1 MHALAKPHFYHPNP
15 TASNFALKSSQS
27 HNSSSTILESFAGL
41 LTFLAFPKADSSS
54 TILQS
59 HIAPQIQLE
68 YKKLAQLLESSFS
81 PQTDSPFLSSRA
93 LRHADPLLSSRDFRK
108 EVVAI
113 HNKKV
118 DSSNA
123 FFTSAECMDCRA
135 IATALARNDK
145 KNAAILNEQPKDSRF
160 CDEKP
165 LLCKP
170 RKEIRLAVY
179 RHSAAQQSKVYRA
192 KPNPPAKFN

>member
-1 MHALAKPHFYHPNP
+1 MTEGVWGVDCHADFQSARNDKKNA
-15 TASNFALKSSQS
+15 ASKKVDSRQTTQKSSRKQL
-27 HNSSSTILESFAGL
+27 TLES
-41 LTFLAFPKADSSS
+41 TF
-54 TILQS
+54 T
-59 HIAPQIQLE
+59 PQIQLE
-68 YKKLAQLLESSFS
+68 CEKSTQLLESIFS
-81 PQTDSPFLSSRA
+81 SQ
-93 LRHADPLLSSRDFRK
+93 ADPLLSSRDFRK

-113 HNKKV
+113 HKSAKV
-118 DSSNA
+118 DSSVK
-123 FFTSAECMDCRA
+123 MDCRA